1 MAIKINLPE
10 LRARAGRL
18 SLSDLSGMTGVTVAN
33 LSRLDRN
40 LCQRIDLDT
49 LSKLCEALKC
59 SPGDL
64 LTYVPGPQQDLKPS
78 VRKRKQ
84 ADTSAA
90 IALGEEEAF
99 EALLRKSGLLTDGD

>member
-18 SLSDLSGMTGVTVAN
+18 SLSDLSGKTGITVAN

-49 LSKLCEALKC
+49 LSKLCEALNC

-64 LTYVPGPQQDLKPS
+64 LTYLPGPQQDLKPP
-78 VRKRKQ
+78 VKRRRQ
-84 ADTSAA
+84 
-90 IALGEEEAF
+90 EESDIVELLASRF
-99 EALLRKSGLLTDGD
+99 EGKVVDQSERE

>member
-18 SLSDLSGMTGVTVAN
+18 SLSDLSGKTGITVAN

-64 LTYVPGPQQDLKPS
+64 LTYVPGPQLDLKPS
-78 VRKRKQ
+78 VKKRNQ
-84 ADTSAA
+84 ADASAGITSGDED
-90 IALGEEEAF
+90 I
-99 EALLRKSGLLTDGD
+99 EALLRKSGLLADGD